1 MLANTEQLKIKL
13 NQQADL
19 ESEKKN
25 QARLKAVD
33 FLFSNLKCG
42 GEWLKIEGIKLL
54 FFYRDL
60 DIVNERLKEFF
71 KDSESLL
78 IQKALEEFF
87 SGTLNVDDIIAQR
100 KRQMEIKEELRI
112 LKVTI
117 RKEEETEATPS
128 EALSF
133 LDLTALKMKDI
144 AIKN

>member
-13 NQQADL
+13 NQQEDL

-71 KDSESLL
+71 KDSESLV
-78 IQKALEEFF
+78 IKKALEEFF

-112 LKVTI
+112 LKATI
-117 RKEEETEATPS
+117 RKEEEAEATPS

>member
-19 ESEKKN
+19 ESEKRN

-71 KDSESLL
+71 KDTESLL
-78 IQKALEEFF
+78 IKKALEEFF

-112 LKVTI
+112 LKATI
-117 RKEEETEATPS
+117 RKEEEAEVTPS

-133 LDLTALKMKDI
+133 LDLTSLKMKDI